1 MKKLEQAE
9 LEQLQKINSQ
19 FGMLKAQLGD
29 LEIQKHLVIEQVNY
43 VKSEFSSM
51 EKELVEKYGEN
62 TSINLQTGEVTEK
75 EEE

>member
-29 LEIQKHLVIEQVNY
+29 LEIQKHLVIEQVNH